1 MKNKIIIV
9 LAIIVCIFVINTN
22 RVSGRDKN
30 LYYDNFRY
38 TSNVDFKDNFN
49 YHVNLDNV
57 GDYYEIIFDVVN
69 ESDNLYGVEDLIINN
84 NDEYFSYGL
93 TYMDNSKVNIGD
105 KIDKNSITTMKY
117 RVDYKKQVTNNNGD
131 LDTSFN
137 IEFGQLYNVK

>member
-1 MKNKIIIV
+1 MYFNKY
-9 LAIIVCIFVINTN
+9 CIFACIFTH
-22 RVSGRDKN
+22 
-30 LYYDNFRY
+30 
-38 TSNVDFKDNFN
+38 N
-49 YHVNLDNV
+49 YHVNLENV

-69 ESDNLYGVEDLIINN
+69 ESDNLYSVEDLIINN

-137 IEFGQLYNVK
+137 IELDKYFSDK